1 MIAYFFCYQ
10 SEDIN
15 GTIVAR
21 EEGFPMSDEPSN
33 ISRRLRSLRMVAGM
47 TQQQLATASGLSLSL
62 VAQIE
67 QGTTGDPK
75 MSTATA
81 LARALGVSL
90 DELAGMKE
98 GTNAPSA
105 EDMPPAQHKP
115 RGRKA
120 RRPRGG

>member
-1 MIAYFFCYQ
+1 
-10 SEDIN
+10 
-15 GTIVAR
+15 
-21 EEGFPMSDEPSN
+21 
-33 ISRRLRSLRMVAGM
+33 M
-47 TQQQLATASGLSLSL
+47 TQQQLATAAGLSLSL

-90 DELAGMKE
+90 DELAGMK
-98 GTNAPSA
+98 GDASAPSA

-115 RGRKA
+115 RKRKA